1 MSNLR
6 KKAVLVLDIGTSF
19 VKIGLFDLNA
29 NPIEGRNIK
38 FEHWMTIKTDGTYTF
53 NALESAQIIERGID
67 ELISKSSEYEI
78 IAFSTDT
85 MASTI
90 VGLDKNN
97 TPVTDVFT
105 YADTRPY
112 RQLSKLKE
120 GVNQKVFYD
129 DTGCPMHTSYI
140 PSRIIWFKEK
150 YPEIDKKINIW
161 TDFSNYLLRRWMQN
175 KDIDISY
182 SVASWTGLFNRK
194 KLTWYVPGLNFIDL
208 KENKLPNLSPY
219 TKTVKGL
226 NPEYSKRWAQ
236 LEKVPFFLPVG
247 DGASSN
253 IGVGCNSENKIAL
266 SIGTT
271 GALRVLT
278 NKSKINIP
286 QGLWNYRLGENYN
299 LLGGAFSEGGN
310 VGLWLKKLMNIHPN
324 ADSNSIDEINES
336 ESNLELENMLLR
348 SKPDSHGL
356 TVLPFLAGERA
367 VGWAE
372 NATGTLTGM
381 RLSTTKAEIYQA
393 FLEAIAYRFGL
404 VSKKLM
410 TLLQEDCLVV
420 ASGGAV
426 QSSKYWL
433 QMLADVLSMR
443 VGVSN
448 VPEDTGR
455 GTAILAL
462 NAMGISK
469 SFNDYDFEV
478 SEFYDP
484 NEKNMIAYQNA
495 MNRQEELYSKIF
507 N

>member
-1 MSNLR
+1 M
-6 KKAVLVLDIGTSF
+6 K
-19 VKIGLFDLNA
+19 
-29 NPIEGRNIK
+29 
-38 FEHWMTIKTDGTYTF
+38 
-53 NALESAQIIERGID
+53 
-67 ELISKSSEYEI
+67 
-78 IAFSTDT
+78 
-85 MASTI
+85 
-90 VGLDKNN
+90 
-97 TPVTDVFT
+97 
-105 YADTRPY
+105 
-112 RQLSKLKE
+112 
-120 GVNQKVFYD
+120 
-129 DTGCPMHTSYI
+129 
-140 PSRIIWFKEK
+140 
-150 YPEIDKKINIW
+150 
-161 TDFSNYLLRRWMQN
+161 N

-182 SVASWTGLFNRK
+182 SVASWTGLLNRK
-194 KLTWYVPGLNFIDL
+194 KLTWYAPGLNFIGLNQDD
-208 KENKLPNLSPY
+208 LPNLSPY
-219 TKTVKGL
+219 TKTIEGL
-226 NPEYSKRWAQ
+226 STEYSKRWAK
-236 LEKVPFFLPVG
+236 LARVPFFLPVG

-286 QGLWNYRLGENYN
+286 QGLWSYRLGESHS

-310 VGLWLKKLMNIHPN
+310 VGLWLKKLMNIHSN
-324 ADSNSIDEINES
+324 VDSNSIDQINS
-336 ESNLELENMLLR
+336 RESNLELENMLLR
-348 SKPDSHGL
+348 SKPDNHGL

-372 NATGTLTGM
+372 NATGTLTGI
-381 RLSTTKAEIYQA
+381 RLSTTKTEIYQA
-393 FLEAIAYRFGL
+393 FLESIAYRFGL
-404 VSKKLM
+404 VSKRLM

-433 QMLADVLSMR
+433 QLLSDVLGMR

-462 NAMGISK
+462 NAMGIAN
-469 SFNDYDFEV
+469 SFDDFNFEV

-484 NEKNMIAYQNA
+484 SEKNMIIYQNA
-495 MNRQEELYSKIF
+495 MNRQDDLYSKIF

>member
-1 MSNLR
+1 MGTQN

-19 VKIGLFDLNA
+19 VKIGLFDLRA
-29 NPIEGRNIK
+29 NPIEDCNIK

-53 NALESAQIIERGID
+53 NAQESAQIIERGLD
-67 ELISKSSEYEI
+67 ELLLKSSEYEI

-90 VGLDKNN
+90 IGLDENN

-105 YADTRPY
+105 YADTRPHK
-112 RQLSKLKE
+112 QLAKLKE

-150 YPEIDKKINIW
+150 YPDLDHKIYIW
-161 TDFSNYLLRRWMQN
+161 TDFSNYLLRRWMQSKN
-175 KDIDISY
+175 IDISY

-194 KLTWYVPGLNFIDL
+194 KLTWYAPGLNFIDL
-208 KENKLPNLSPY
+208 KESDLPNLSPY
-219 TKTVKGL
+219 TKAIEGL
-226 NPEYSKRWAQ
+226 NSEYSKRWHKLAN
-236 LEKVPFFLPVG
+236 VPFLLPVG

-278 NKSKINIP
+278 NKPKINIP
-286 QGLWNYRLGENYN
+286 QGLWNYKLGENHS
-299 LLGGAFSEGGN
+299 LIGGAFSEGGN
-310 VGLWLKKLMNIHPN
+310 VGLWLKKLMNIHSN
-324 ADSNSIDEINES
+324 IDSNSIDEINAN
-336 ESNLELENMLLR
+336 ESNLELENILLR

-372 NATGTLTGM
+372 NATGTLTGI
-381 RLSTTKAEIYQA
+381 RLSTTQTEIYQA
-393 FLEAIAYRFGL
+393 FLESIAYRFGL
-404 VSKKLM
+404 VSKRLM

-433 QMLADVLSMR
+433 QMLSDVLGMR

-462 NAMGISK
+462 NAIGISS
-469 SFNDYDFEV
+469 SFDDFDFEV

-484 NEKNMIAYQNA
+484 NEKNMIVYQNA
-495 MNRQEELYSKIF
+495 MNRQEDLYSKIF

>member
-1 MSNLR
+1 
-6 KKAVLVLDIGTSF
+6 
-19 VKIGLFDLNA
+19 
-29 NPIEGRNIK
+29 
-38 FEHWMTIKTDGTYTF
+38 
-53 NALESAQIIERGID
+53 
-67 ELISKSSEYEI
+67 
-78 IAFSTDT
+78 
-85 MASTI
+85 
-90 VGLDKNN
+90 
-97 TPVTDVFT
+97 
-105 YADTRPY
+105 
-112 RQLSKLKE
+112 
-120 GVNQKVFYD
+120 
-129 DTGCPMHTSYI
+129 
-140 PSRIIWFKEK
+140 
-150 YPEIDKKINIW
+150 
-161 TDFSNYLLRRWMQN
+161 
-175 KDIDISY
+175 
-182 SVASWTGLFNRK
+182 
-194 KLTWYVPGLNFIDL
+194 
-208 KENKLPNLSPY
+208 
-219 TKTVKGL
+219 
-226 NPEYSKRWAQ
+226 
-236 LEKVPFFLPVG
+236 
-247 DGASSN
+247 
-253 IGVGCNSENKIAL
+253 
-266 SIGTT
+266 
-271 GALRVLT
+271 
-278 NKSKINIP
+278 
-286 QGLWNYRLGENYN
+286 
-299 LLGGAFSEGGN
+299 GN

-404 VSKKLM
+404 VSKRLM

>member
-1 MSNLR
+1 MAPQN

-19 VKIGLFDLNA
+19 VKIGLFDLAA
-29 NPIEGRNIK
+29 NPIKNCQIK

-53 NALESAQIIERGID
+53 SALESSKIIERGLD
-67 ELISKSSEYEI
+67 ELLLKAAEYQI
-78 IAFSTDT
+78 VAFSTDT

-90 VGLDKNN
+90 VGLDKNYA
-97 TPVTDVFT
+97 PLTDVFT

-112 RQLSKLKE
+112 KQLAKLKE
-120 GVNQKVFYD
+120 GVNQKLFYD

-140 PSRIIWFKEK
+140 PSRIIWFKEE
-150 YPEIDKKINIW
+150 YPDLDKKIHIW
-161 TDFSNYLLRRWMQN
+161 TDFSNYLLRKWMQK

-182 SVASWTGLFNRK
+182 SVASWTGLLDRK
-194 KLTWYVPGLNFIDL
+194 KLTWYAPGLNFIGL
-208 KENKLPNLSPY
+208 KEDNLPNLSPY
-219 TKTVKGL
+219 TKNIKGL
-226 NPEYSKRWAQ
+226 NSEYSKRWPS
-236 LEKVPFFLPVG
+236 LSNLPFFLPVG

-278 NKSKINIP
+278 NKTKINIP
-286 QGLWNYRLGENYN
+286 QGLWNYRLGENHS

-310 VGLWLKKLMNIHPN
+310 VGLWLKKLMNIQLG
-324 ADSNSIDEINES
+324 ADENLNEEISTNES
-336 ESNLELENMLLR
+336 SLELENILLR
-348 SKPDSHGL
+348 SKPDAHGL

-372 NATGTLTGM
+372 NATGTLTGL
-381 RLSTTKAEIYQA
+381 RLSTTKPEIYQA
-393 FLEAIAYRFGL
+393 FLESIAYRFGL
-404 VSKKLM
+404 VSKRLM
-410 TLLQEDCLVV
+410 TLLQEECSVI

-433 QMLADVLSMR
+433 QMLSDVLGMQ

-448 VPEDTGR
+448 VQEDTGR

-462 NAMGISK
+462 NAMGISS
-469 SFNDYDFEV
+469 SFNDFEFEV
-478 SEFYDP
+478 TKFYEP
-484 NEKNMIAYQNA
+484 NEKNMIIYQNA

-507 N
+507 S